1 MLVKKKKVT
10 GTPVKVEAVPR
21 FENNKELFDNSF
33 AAELINSPDTVK
45 DNPLD
50 GIPAELLNDAY
61 NNQGCPIFYGF
72 NGTVKPVPTPFNIV
86 LEDVSKHTLL
96 YSAIKDKIF
105 ENIKLS
111 RSSKNPHTI
120 TLDDIEHNI
129 TNVVISEFENA
140 YNNLLISYLV
150 DKFKKLF
157 GDIKPEESYDFDYFS
172 TIISSL
178 VTNGGIRFNYNN
190 NIRSLVNKWMELRIN
205 PNIPAVQ
212 KQNIM
217 LFNICQV
224 RDGLS
229 VDIANLLSDLIRN
242 IMYGVGVAVNNSN
255 DRYTF
260 AFMKKK
266 FTEIYARFKYK
277 TDIDSESACYFV
289 LNTFCAELLR
299 DVTNCIEILLFQT
312 ISTLDYLVTDDVAEG
327 IRRTNY
333 HYGCGRYDDY
343 DD

>member
-1 MLVKKKKVT
+1 MLVKKKKIT
-10 GTPVKVEAVPR
+10 ETPVKVEAVPR
-21 FENNKELFDNSF
+21 FENNKDLFDNSF

-50 GIPAELLNDAY
+50 GIPAQLLNNAY

-72 NGTVKPVPTPFNIV
+72 NGTIKPVPTPFNIV
-86 LEDVSKHTLL
+86 LEDVAKHGLM

-111 RSSKNPHTI
+111 RSSRNPHVM
-120 TLDDIEHNI
+120 TLDDIERNI
-129 TNVVISEFENA
+129 TNAVITEFENA
-140 YNNLLISYLV
+140 YSNLLISYLI
-150 DKFKKLF
+150 DKFKNII
-157 GDIKPEESYDFDYFS
+157 GDIKPEESYDFNNFP
-172 TIISSL
+172 TIISNLITS
-178 VTNGGIRFNYNN
+178 GGIKFNYNN
-190 NIRSLVNKWMELRIN
+190 NIRNLVNKWIELRIN
-205 PNIPAVQ
+205 PNIPTVQ

-224 RDGLS
+224 RDS
-229 VDIANLLSDLIRN
+229 SSIDIAEILSDLIRN
-242 IMYGVGVAVNNSN
+242 IMYGVNVSINNSN

-266 FTEIYARFKYK
+266 FMEISTKFKYK

-312 ISTLDYLVTDDVAEG
+312 ISTLDYLVTDDIAEG
-327 IRRTNY
+327 IRRTTY
-333 HYGCGRYDDY
+333 HYSSGRYDDY